1 VEYKTSA
8 SDNRLLAALSPNST
22 VELRL
27 EQISLAA
34 GEILLPVDEPVR
46 HVYFPTT
53 AIIAV
58 VGNISN
64 GRMVEVGICGSEG
77 LAGIAALFGEN
88 ISALERRI
96 QVPGELFRSP
106 LSAVQREFDKGGAF
120 QKSILHFTQHFTR
133 QVAMTVVCSRF
144 HTVEQRLVRWLLM
157 RHDRIADDVIP
168 LTHEFIAQ
176 MLGVNRSTVTLAANH
191 LQESGY
197 IKYTWGRITICDR
210 DAMEAI
216 VCECYPIR
224 AKRNG
229 DEFS

>member
-1 VEYKTSA
+1 MEYKTSA
-8 SDNRLLAALSPNST
+8 GDNRLLAVLPVKSIA
-22 VELRL
+22 ELRL
-27 EQISLAA
+27 EQISLPA
-34 GEILLPVDEPVR
+34 GEIVLPVDEPVR
-46 HVYFPTT
+46 QVYFPTT

-96 QVPGELFRSP
+96 QVPGELFRAS
-106 LSAVQREFDKGGAF
+106 LSAVQREFDVGGAF
-120 QKSILHFTQHFTR
+120 QKSILHFTQRFTR

-157 RHDRIADDVIP
+157 RHDRLAGDVIP

-210 DAMEAI
+210 DAMETI
-216 VCECYPIR
+216 VCECYPKKSK
-224 AKRNG
+224 A
-229 DEFS
+229 

>member
-1 VEYKTSA
+1 MDYKTSA
-8 SDNRLLAALSPNST
+8 ADNHLLAVLSPDST
-22 VELRL
+22 AELRL
-27 EQISLAA
+27 EQIALPA
-34 GEILLPVDEPVR
+34 GEIVLPVDEPVR

-96 QVPGELFRSP
+96 QVPGELFRAS
-106 LSAVQREFDKGGAF
+106 LNSVQREFDRAGDF
-120 QKSILHFTQHFTR
+120 QKRILHFTQRFTR

-157 RHDRIADDVIP
+157 RHDRLAGDVIP

-197 IKYTWGRITICDR
+197 IKYIWGRITICDR
-210 DAMEAI
+210 KAMEAI
-216 VCECYPIR
+216 VCECYPVR
-224 AKRNG
+224 ANG
-229 DEFS
+229 NQDLPL